1 MIRKTI
7 ILEDEVYEALQ
18 KFRAEMLMAGKD
30 ISFNAAVNALLFN
43 GIIEAQDMSGERW
56 KELRGFESAHDEFSA
71 EIDKH
76 IEQMLKR
83 MKKIIGEF

>member
-18 KFRAEMLMAGKD
+18 KFRAEMLMVGKD

-56 KELRGFESAHDEFSA
+56 KELRGFQSAHDEFSE

>member
-1 MIRKTI
+1 
-7 ILEDEVYEALQ
+7 
-18 KFRAEMLMAGKD
+18 
-30 ISFNAAVNALLFN
+30 
-43 GIIEAQDMSGERW
+43 MSGERW
-56 KELRGFESAHDEFSA
+56 KELRGFQSAHDEFSE